1 MNEQKKKKL
10 ILVVEDDSFLLQM
23 YATKL
28 EKAGFEVK
36 SAVDG
41 TQGFKKAKD
50 VHPDL
55 ILLDLVMPSM
65 DGFKVLEELK
75 VNSETQSIPVIILSN
90 LSEREDVQKC
100 LQLGAVDYIIKAHF
114 VPSEV
119 INKIEQLISSN

>member
-1 MNEQKKKKL
+1 MDDLEDRKQ
-10 ILVVEDDSFLLQM
+10 ILVIEDDSFLLQM

-28 EKAGFEVK
+28 EKAGYDVK

-41 TQGFKKAKD
+41 VQGLKKAKD
-50 VHPDL
+50 NHPDL
-55 ILLDLVMPSM
+55 ILLDLVMPAK

-75 VNSETQSIPVIILSN
+75 IDSDLQNIPVIILSN

-100 LQLGAVDYIIKAHF
+100 LQLGAVDYLIKAHF

-119 INKIEQLISSN
+119 IDKIQKIIG

>member
-1 MNEQKKKKL
+1 MQGQDNKKL
-10 ILVVEDDSFLLQM
+10 ILIIEDDPFLLQM

-36 SAVDG
+36 SATDG
-41 TQGFKKAKD
+41 VQGFKKAKESQ
-50 VHPDL
+50 PNL
-55 ILLDLVMPSM
+55 ILLDLVMPVK

-75 VNSETQSIPVIILSN
+75 VNLETQSIPVVILSN

-100 LQLGAVDYIIKAHF
+100 LQLGAIDYIIKAHF

-119 INKIEQLISSN
+119 IDKIEKIIG